1 MYEMAVSHS
10 IVTCSKCGTVYDGI
24 HYVAAIEADLHA
36 RIIGHSVTIKMTGK
50 PIQNESLDT

>member
-1 MYEMAVSHS
+1 MYEMAVSRT

-36 RIIGHSVTIKMTGK
+36 RIIGHGVTVKMTG
-50 PIQNESLDT
+50 ESLHT